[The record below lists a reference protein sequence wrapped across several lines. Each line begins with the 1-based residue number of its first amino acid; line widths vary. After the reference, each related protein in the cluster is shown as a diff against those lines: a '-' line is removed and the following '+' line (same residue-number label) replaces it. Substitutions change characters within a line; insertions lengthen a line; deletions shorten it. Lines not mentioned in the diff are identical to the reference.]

1 MPIKPVRPGF
11 QIPRISREQLL
22 IYWEWV
28 VEMAKNTSIVLYV
41 LALIVVVVALDILF
55 FRHHVWE
62 RLIVNIGIVLLFLG
76 FYLRFLKKP

>member
-1 MPIKPVRPGF
+1 MPIKPMRPGL
-11 QIPRISREQLL
+11 RISREQLL